1 MSAVYGANPQ
11 QLADLGRSLK
21 NQIESINS
29 VISTVTSALSGTT
42 WTGPARDQFENDWNT
57 SFRSALNR
65 LNDSFDAAGQ
75 SCISRSTELE
85 RVMGATAR

>member
-75 SCISRSTELE
+75 SCISRATELE

>member
-1 MSAVYGANPQ
+1 MSGVYGANPQ

-21 NQIESINS
+21 NQMESINS

-57 SFRSALNR
+57 TFRSALNR

-85 RVMGATAR
+85 RVMGASAR

>member
-42 WTGPARDQFENDWNT
+42 WTGPARDQFETDWNT

-85 RVMGATAR
+85 RVMGATGR

>member
-1 MSAVYGANPQ
+1 LSAVYGANPQ

>member
-57 SFRSALNR
+57 TFRSALNR

-75 SCISRSTELE
+75 SCISRASELE
-85 RVMGATAR
+85 RVMGAAAR

>member
-1 MSAVYGANPQ
+1 MSTMYGANPQ

-21 NQIESINS
+21 SQITSIDG

-57 SFRSALNR
+57 TFRNALTR
-65 LNDSFDAAGQ
+65 LNESFGAAGQ
-75 SCISRSTELE
+75 SCISRSQELE
-85 RVMGATAR
+85 RVMGAAAR